1 MLHAHSNLKTLIK
14 CTARSSITIIYSC
27 LRNEW
32 YRADNVRRNSMP
44 ITPKGQRL
52 IFLKIH
58 FLPAGFLFSLN
69 NSMRKFVL
77 IWWILSSVGCW
88 NRPVLILNIL
98 NVLFFLVM
106 LRAWRERDQEKR
118 IKTAHQALEH
128 NAKYVSWKDCF
139 QFLGKSVNSQTMI
152 VNSSL

>member
-1 MLHAHSNLKTLIK
+1 MQFWSEIIPVILNHTSLVLHAHSILKTLIK

-32 YRADNVRRNSMP
+32 YRGDDVRRNSMP

-98 NVLFFLVM
+98 NVLFFFSNVKSM
-106 LRAWRERDQEKR
+106 AGKR
-118 IKTAHQALEH
+118 SRKENQ
-128 NAKYVSWKDCF
+128 
-139 QFLGKSVNSQTMI
+139 
-152 VNSSL
+152 NSSPSFRT